1 MNKKYIVRLSTEE
14 RAELENLR
22 KKERTQPYRRTHAE
36 ILLLA
41 DQSPDG
47 PAWKDEQI
55 AEAAGVHKCTV
66 ENVRQRL
73 VEQGLEAALN
83 RKKRE
88 TPPVEPKLTGDKEA
102 RIIALACTEA
112 PEGHARWTL
121 SLLAEK
127 LVELKVFDSI
137 SRTSV
142 ATALKK
148 RVSASS
154 ETMLVHPGRTKR
166 GIRVPHGRRDRSLST
181 ALRPSVSRGVHGR
194 IKQATLH

>member
-88 TPPVEPKLTGDKEA
+88 TPPVNRRQGGPHHRLGLYGGAGRPCPLDPVIVGGKAG
-102 RIIALACTEA
+102 
-112 PEGHARWTL
+112 G
-121 SLLAEK
+121 
-127 LVELKVFDSI
+127 VE
-137 SRTSV
+137 SV
-142 ATALKK
+142 
-148 RVSASS
+148 
-154 ETMLVHPGRTKR
+154 
-166 GIRVPHGRRDRSLST
+166 
-181 ALRPSVSRGVHGR
+181 
-194 IKQATLH
+194 